1 MKMKQNKDCSVKGYL
16 HESIYLALTDTL
28 NTLGGSQSQF
38 VSDAVIEKLLSVQN
52 KVSQV
57 KQLQNRPVTGAH

>member
-1 MKMKQNKDCSVKGYL
+1 MNQKKDCSVKGYL
-16 HESIYLALTDTL
+16 SESIYSALTDAL

-57 KQLQNRPVTGAH
+57 KQLKNRSVSGAR